1 MKNFWLPVFLK
12 AIAQPAKA
20 NFVRQTRQTMAVQE
34 QFLLT
39 LLKAYQN
46 TELGRKFGLRDIKT
60 IDQFCRQI
68 PILPYSSYE
77 TYTKRI
83 AQGEK
88 NILTPDP
95 VVYISL
101 TSGSMGKQK
110 MVPVTQRY
118 QQSLGKSNMT
128 VIGFLL
134 EALRSQN
141 QHDPSRKLQLGKL
154 LLTNSAVLQGVTSGG
169 INYGPV
175 TVHSLRSGKQLY
187 KQLLVNPYETLEIA
201 DSLSRHYVCLLFAL
215 GNPSIGGLIANFP
228 MLVLRTCNYLEQYA
242 PDLIEDLKSETLP
255 SWLKLEPKMRTQ
267 LERRWVANPFRAA
280 QLQGILQ
287 AEGRLTPKL
296 AWPDLSLIITALG
309 GTSDFYVERFSD
321 YFEDTPVFGALYG
334 TAEGN
339 FGICHSLNNEG
350 GILAI
355 ESGFYEFIPQDQW
368 EVEQPK
374 TLLPTEVETG
384 KFYRILVT
392 NYSGFYRYDI
402 GDVVEVLGFYEEA
415 PIIAF
420 RHRRG
425 GLLSSTTEKTTEFH
439 ATQVMQVLQQEFNL
453 SLEDFCITL
462 SEHEFPA
469 HYLVNIELAPHQ
481 TLSDPQAFLLRFEHW
496 LKETNNP
503 YGTVRLQD
511 VPPPRLRILSPGSF
525 AVVRQRQ
532 LEKGMLDSYLK
543 FPHISEDRNF
553 LKGLTVLQEFQL
565 PELGVRC

>member
-1 MKNFWLPVFLK
+1 MNNFWLPIFFK

-46 TELGRKFGLRDIKT
+46 TELGSKFGLRDIKT
-60 IDQFCRQI
+60 IEQFRQQI
-68 PILPYSSYE
+68 PVLTYSSYE
-77 TYTKRI
+77 EYTKRI

-101 TSGSMGKQK
+101 TSGSTGKQK

-118 QQSLGKSNMT
+118 QNSLGRANM
-128 VIGFLL
+128 VAIGFLL
-134 EALRSQN
+134 EALRSPN
-141 QHDPSRKLQLGKL
+141 QQGSFRKQQLGQF
-154 LLTNSAVLQGVTSGG
+154 LLTNSALLQGVTEGG

-175 TVHSLRSGKQLY
+175 TVHSLRSGKQVY
-187 KQLLVNPYETLEIA
+187 KKLLINPYETLEIA

-215 GNPSIGGLIANFP
+215 RHPSIGGFIANFP
-228 MLVLRTCNYLEQYA
+228 MLVLRTCHYLEQYA
-242 PDLIEDLKSETLP
+242 PDLIQDLKAETLP
-255 SWLKLEPKMRTQ
+255 SWLQLEPRVRAQ
-267 LERRWVANPFRAA
+267 LERRWVANPTRAA
-280 QLQGILQ
+280 QLREIFQS
-287 AEGRLTPKL
+287 EGRLTPKL
-296 AWPDLSLIITALG
+296 AWPDLSLIVTALG
-309 GTSDFYVERFSD
+309 GTSDFYLQRFGD
-321 YFEDTPVFGALYG
+321 YFEDTPVFGAMYG

-339 FGICHSLNNEG
+339 FGIFHNLNDEG

-368 EVEQPK
+368 DVEQPK
-374 TLLPTEVETG
+374 TLLPTEVEAG

-439 ATQVMQVLQQEFNL
+439 ATQVMQQLQQEFNL

-462 SEHEFPA
+462 SEQEFPA
-469 HYLVNIELAPHQ
+469 HYLVNIELTPQQ
-481 TLSDPQAFLLRFEHW
+481 TLRDPQAFLLRFEHW
-496 LKETNNP
+496 LKEINNP
-503 YGTVRLQD
+503 YGTVRLHD

-532 LEKGMLDSYLK
+532 LERGMLDSYLK

-553 LKGLTVLQEFQL
+553 LKGLTVVQEFQL
-565 PELGVRC
+565 QEICQS

>member
-1 MKNFWLPVFLK
+1 MNNFWLPIFLK

-46 TELGRKFGLRDIKT
+46 TELGSKFGLKDIKT
-60 IDQFCRQI
+60 IEQFRQQI
-68 PILPYSSYE
+68 PVLTYSSYE
-77 TYTKRI
+77 IYTKRI

-88 NILTPDP
+88 NVLTPDP
-95 VVYISL
+95 VVYVSL
-101 TSGSMGKQK
+101 TSGSTGKQK

-118 QQSLGKSNMT
+118 QNSLGKANI
-128 VIGFLL
+128 VAIGFLL

-141 QHDPSRKLQLGKL
+141 QQRSSRKLRLGKF
-154 LLTNSAVLQGVTSGG
+154 LLTNSALLQGVTQGG

-175 TVHSLRSGKQLY
+175 TVHSLRSSKQLHQ
-187 KQLLVNPYETLEIA
+187 QLLINPYETLEIA
-201 DSLSRHYVCLLFAL
+201 DSLSRHYACLLFAL
-215 GNPSIGGLIANFP
+215 RHPSIGGLIANFP
-228 MLVLRTCNYLEQYA
+228 MLVLRTCHYLEQYA
-242 PDLIEDLKSETLP
+242 PDLIQDLKSETLP
-255 SWLKLEPKMRTQ
+255 SWLQLEPRVRAQ
-267 LERRWVANPFRAA
+267 LERRWVANPTRAA

-287 AEGRLTPKL
+287 TEGRLTPKL
-296 AWPDLSLIITALG
+296 VWPDLSLIVTALG
-309 GTSDFYVERFSD
+309 GTSDFYLQRFGD
-321 YFEDTPVFGALYG
+321 YFEDTPVFGAMYG

-339 FGICHSLNNEG
+339 FGIFHELNNEG

-355 ESGFYEFIPQDQW
+355 ESGFYEFIPEGQW

-374 TLLPTEVETG
+374 TLLPTEVEIG
-384 KFYRILVT
+384 KCYRILVT

-439 ATQVMQVLQQEFNL
+439 ATQVIQHLQQEFNL

-462 SEHEFPA
+462 SEQEFPA

-496 LKETNNP
+496 LKEINNP
-503 YGTVRLQD
+503 YGTVRLHD

-525 AVVRQRQ
+525 ALVRQRQ

-553 LKGLTVLQEFQL
+553 LKGLTVVQEIQLQEVCQ
-565 PELGVRC
+565 G